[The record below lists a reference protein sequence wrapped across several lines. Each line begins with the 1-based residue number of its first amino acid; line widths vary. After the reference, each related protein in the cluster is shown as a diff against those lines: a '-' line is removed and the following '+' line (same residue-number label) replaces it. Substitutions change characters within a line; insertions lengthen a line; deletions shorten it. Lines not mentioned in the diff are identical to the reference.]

1 MAKLRSSR
9 AEAGLAGGLDMAA
22 PGIGTPTAEVG
33 ITGLAIAAP
42 GITIE
47 LGIAVPGIATELG
60 IATPGITEP
69 AIAVP
74 GIAAPGIVEVAIAVP
89 GITAPGIVEPAIAV
103 PGIAEPGIVA
113 PGIAGP
119 DTTVFAIAGLDTAVD
134 VVSCGRPWSKPSQP
148 DEAALLVIA
157 PVVAGS
163 KGSLGQGSS
172 EVSRSPKPGSG
183 ICARMGVVPAPRIN
197 SAVGDGDEERGGGG
211 SRVGSV
217 SPPAAGRTSSSS
229 SGDVKV
235 LAKPSTL

>member
-9 AEAGLAGGLDMAA
+9 AEAGLAGGLDMA
-22 PGIGTPTAEVG
+22 E
-33 ITGLAIAAP
+33 
-42 GITIE
+42 
-47 LGIAVPGIATELG
+47 PGIATELG
-60 IATPGITEP
+60 IAT
-69 AIAVP
+69 P

-89 GITAPGIVEPAIAV
+89 GITAPGIVELAIAV
-103 PGIAEPGIVA
+103 PGIAETGIVA

-134 VVSCGRPWSKPSQP
+134 VVSCGRPWSKPTQP

-157 PVVAGS
+157 PVLADS

-229 SGDVKV
+229 SGEMMA
-235 LAKPSTL
+235 LARPSAP